1 LENLFLFGDRCS
13 DTLGREW
20 LDWPG
25 QGPSNHA
32 TINYALHSSTTVL
45 GIKNLSLSINYHS
58 WVRIK
63 AIIWPLWKVYSYYAE
78 FLVTALQKQILKRQ
92 DCHTLSCK
100 WMSPHCFFL
109 LVNICACK
117 ITNDMIFVLWLEI
130 RTKVVVNLVAYVCLF
145 QLHYSVN
152 LLELECIANLLV
164 VRICSV
170 LLQLRI
176 LYFEFVQSLHHINE
190 FGSQK

>member
-1 LENLFLFGDRCS
+1 LCSLIWFNVQRIRDIHIIAHLENLFLFDDWCS
-13 DTLGREW
+13 DTLAREW

-100 WMSPHCFFL
+100 WMSPHCFFACEHL
-109 LVNICACK
+109 CMQNYKWYDIC
-117 ITNDMIFVLWLEI
+117 TLI
-130 RTKVVVNLVAYVCLF
+130 RN
-145 QLHYSVN
+145 QN
-152 LLELECIANLLV
+152 
-164 VRICSV
+164 
-170 LLQLRI
+170 Q
-176 LYFEFVQSLHHINE
+176 
-190 FGSQK
+190 GSS